1 MPTRCSRPLHDELT
15 DGDLLRFGK
24 STPKHDVAF
33 VSFVTIRQKVV
44 GLLEVAAV
52 DFVPINKPRQVY
64 GVLGFEF

>member
-1 MPTRCSRPLHDELT
+1 MVVKRFADRPY
-15 DGDLLRFGK
+15 
-24 STPKHDVAF
+24 VAF

-52 DFVPINKPRQVY
+52 DFVPINKPRHVY